1 MHKDYDKLLNY
12 SFRLLSKKRYTTAE
26 IEKKLKFYSKR
37 RSIKEKENIPKVLE
51 RLCELKYL
59 NDEDYAR
66 DFVKSRTMFKPRGKI
81 LIRRELLMKG
91 LKNELVNKI
100 INSEEIDEESMG
112 QILIDKKSNKW
123 SALNPK
129 ERREKSFQLLA
140 RKGIS
145 IDSIYK
151 ILDKHYNLP
160 SEVES

>member
-112 QILIDKKSNKW
+112 QI
-123 SALNPK
+123 
-129 ERREKSFQLLA
+129 
-140 RKGIS
+140 
-145 IDSIYK
+145 
-151 ILDKHYNLP
+151 
-160 SEVES
+160 